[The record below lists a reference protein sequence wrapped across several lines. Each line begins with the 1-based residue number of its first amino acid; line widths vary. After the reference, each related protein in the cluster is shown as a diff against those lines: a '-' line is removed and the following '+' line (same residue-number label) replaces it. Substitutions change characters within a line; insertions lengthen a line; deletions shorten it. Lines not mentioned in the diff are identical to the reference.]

1 MNYIKGFIASFALH
15 ALVVLAFFVGRA
27 NMKAVA
33 DEPKTIDI
41 STYTIAKAEPVKEE
55 IPPAPPVKREP
66 PKPAQTPEPVKKATV
81 KPVSAPPV
89 SAPPIVA
96 KEPVKAAEPKVVSD
110 FGQKEYVPVSVPD
123 AQKLPAYSGE
133 ATVGA
138 KEVPAQGT
146 GTKQAATGNAAK
158 ADSGAATAE
167 YMRINLSGIRK
178 KIYDKLNYPSSARRM
193 GMRGA
198 TSIKFRIHEDG
209 TVDNATVHKSSGF
222 DVLDEAAKQA
232 VLDAAPLPSPSETVN
247 VVLSVNFALR

>member
-1 MNYIKGFIASFALH
+1 MDYIKGLIVSFTLH
-15 ALVVLAFFVGRA
+15 ALVVLAFFAGRA

-41 STYTIAKAEPVKEE
+41 STYAIAQPEPVREETPAAAEPVK
-55 IPPAPPVKREP
+55 
-66 PKPAQTPEPVKKATV
+66 PKKEPVKKILT
-81 KPVSAPPV
+81 KPVAAPPV
-89 SAPPIVA
+89 TAPPVVA
-96 KEPVKAAEPKVVSD
+96 KESVKAAEPKVVSD

-133 ATVGA
+133 GTVGA
-138 KEVPAQGT
+138 KEEPAQGT
-146 GTKQAATGNAAK
+146 GTKQTASAK
-158 ADSGAATAE
+158 ADGAAAAAE

-178 KIYDKLNYPSSARRM
+178 KIYDRLSYPASARRM

-198 TSIKFRIHEDG
+198 ASIKFRVHEDG
-209 TVDNATVHKSSGF
+209 TVDNATVHSSSGF

-247 VVLSVNFALR
+247 IVLSVNFSLR

>member
-1 MNYIKGFIASFALH
+1 MDYIKGFFVSFTLH

-41 STYTIAKAEPVKEE
+41 STYTIAEVEPVKEE
-55 IPPAPPVKREP
+55 IPPATPVRREP
-66 PKPAQTPEPVKKATV
+66 PKPSSAPEPVKKAPV
-81 KPVSAPPV
+81 KPVSTPPVSAPPV
-89 SAPPIVA
+89 VA
-96 KEPVKAAEPKVVSD
+96 KEPVKAAEPKVASD

-133 ATVGA
+133 GTVGA
-138 KEVPAQGT
+138 KEEPAQGT
-146 GTKQAATGNAAK
+146 GTKQTASANTAK
-158 ADSGAATAE
+158 ADGAAAAAE

-178 KIYDKLNYPSSARRM
+178 KIYDRLSYPASARRM

-198 TSIKFRIHEDG
+198 ASIKFRVHEDG

-247 VVLSVNFALR
+247 IVLSVNFTLR

>member
-1 MNYIKGFIASFALH
+1 MNYFKGFFVSFVLH
-15 ALVVLAFFVGRA
+15 ALVILALFAGRA

-33 DEPKTIDI
+33 DEPETIDI
-41 STYTIAKAEPVKEE
+41 STYTVAKAEPVKTET
-55 IPPAPPVKREP
+55 PALPAPK
-66 PKPAQTPEPVKKATV
+66 KEPVKSAPV
-81 KPVSAPPV
+81 KPVAAPPV
-89 SAPPIVA
+89 SAPPMVA
-96 KEPVKAAEPKVVSD
+96 KEPVKATEPKVVSD

-133 ATVGA
+133 GTVGA
-138 KEVPAQGT
+138 KEEPAQGT
-146 GTKQAATGNAAK
+146 GIKQAGAQNTSNT
-158 ADSGAATAE
+158 DSAAATAE

-178 KIYDKLNYPSSARRM
+178 KIYDKLSYPSSARRM

-198 TSIKFRIHEDG
+198 ASIKFRIHENG

>member
-1 MNYIKGFIASFALH
+1 MNYIKGFFVSFVLH
-15 ALVVLAFFVGRA
+15 ALVILALFAGRA
-27 NMKAVA
+27 SMKAVA

-41 STYTIAKAEPVKEE
+41 STYTVAKAEPVKTET
-55 IPPAPPVKREP
+55 PALPEP
-66 PKPAQTPEPVKKATV
+66 KKEPEPVKNTPV
-81 KPVSAPPV
+81 KPVAAPPV
-89 SAPPIVA
+89 SVPPVVA
-96 KEPVKAAEPKVVSD
+96 KEPVKTAEPKVVSD
-110 FGQKEYVPVSVPD
+110 FGQKEYVPVSVPEP
-123 AQKLPAYSGE
+123 QKLPAYSGE

-138 KEVPAQGT
+138 KEEPAQGT
-146 GTKQAATGNAAK
+146 GIKQAGTQNTSK
-158 ADSGAATAE
+158 TDSAAATAE

-178 KIYDKLNYPSSARRM
+178 KIYDKLSYPSSARRM

-198 TSIKFRIHEDG
+198 ASIKFRIHEDG